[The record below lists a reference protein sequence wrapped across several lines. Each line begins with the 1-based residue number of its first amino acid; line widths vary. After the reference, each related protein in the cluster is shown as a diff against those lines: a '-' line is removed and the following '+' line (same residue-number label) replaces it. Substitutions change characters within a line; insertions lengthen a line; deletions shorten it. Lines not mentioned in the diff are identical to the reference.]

1 MSTEAIGEARRQAG
15 ICNACR
21 YCEGYCAVFPALQR
35 ERTFTA
41 ATITQLANLCHDCRG
56 CYYACQYAPPHE
68 FNVNFP
74 AALAEVRQ
82 ESWRDFAVPGRLAS
96 VFHRSGVAIA
106 VAVCLGFAALVWAV
120 NGPGGEGGDSG
131 DALGAGVPAQLRAV
145 NGPGGEGGD
154 SGDALGAGVPA
165 QLRAVNGS
173 GGEGFYAVLSHDAMV
188 AIFTPAFLLPLVA
201 MALSVRRYWRFVGG
215 GRVRSRDLALALR
228 SAAGMRHL
236 AGGHGEGCNFED
248 EDRFSNARRWM
259 HHATMY
265 GFLLCFA
272 STSVATIMH
281 YAFDLPAPYGPL
293 SPPKLLGVPGGL
305 LLSLGAAGL
314 AALKLRA
321 DRDLGA
327 RRTWGGEMAFV
338 LLLFLVGAS
347 GLALYA
353 FGASVWLP
361 ELLALHLGAVLAFFL
376 LTPYTKMAHAFHRF
390 AALVKDAQERP

>member
-1 MSTEAIGEARRQAG
+1 MSTEAIDEARRQAG

-35 ERTFTA
+35 ERAFTA

-120 NGPGGEGGDSG
+120 NGPGGEGSDS
-131 DALGAGVPAQLRAV
+131 
-145 NGPGGEGGD
+145 
-154 SGDALGAGVPA
+154 
-165 QLRAVNGS
+165 
-173 GGEGFYAVLSHDAMV
+173 GEGFYAVLSHDAMV
-188 AIFTPAFLLPLVA
+188 AVFTPAFVLPLVA
-201 MALSVRRYWRFVGG
+201 MAASVRRYWRFVGG
-215 GRVRSRDLALALR
+215 GRVRARDLALALK

-281 YAFDLPAPYGPL
+281 YAFDLPAPYGLL

-321 DRDLGA
+321 DSRLGA
-327 RRTWGGEMAFV
+327 RGVWGGEMAFV
-338 LLLFLVGAS
+338 LLLFLVGTS

-353 FGASVWLP
+353 FGAGAWLP

-376 LTPYTKMAHAFHRF
+376 LMPYTKMAHAFHRF
-390 AALVKDAQERP
+390 AALVRDAQDRPEPDAESRNRRSRRSD